1 MQKICYCAII
11 YLYLHTL
18 SITQKYNTFNIF
30 ISQKY
35 LQNHPQIGTLP
46 LICRSLC
53 KMYSLNEF

>member
-1 MQKICYCAII
+1 MQKICYCAIT
-11 YLYLHTL
+11 YLYMYLHTL

-46 LICRSLC
+46 LIC
-53 KMYSLNEF
+53 

>member
-1 MQKICYCAII
+1 MQKICYCAIT

-18 SITQKYNTFNIF
+18 SITQKYNTVTFNIF

-46 LICRSLC
+46 LIC
-53 KMYSLNEF
+53 